1 MQLTFINIQFAQCN
15 VCTSANLSLKQQCLH
30 TLSAN
35 ADVLCRHKKKG

>member
-1 MQLTFINIQFAQCN
+1 MQLTFVNIQFAQCN
-15 VCTSANLSLKQQCLH
+15 VWMSANFTDISLCLR